1 MSGWTQLPEKLVPQV
16 LPKDI
21 DGPPLRVAGFVQVRL
36 CGLLYPEVNPRDIG
50 PGGIEVRWIRD
61 HDAILEERVRVA
73 YRVAP
78 RTVDR
83 FGQPKELA

>member
-1 MSGWTQLPEKLVPQV
+1 MSGWTQLPEKLVSQV

-21 DGPPLRVAGFVQVRL
+21 EVPAMRVAGFMQVRL

-61 HDAILEERVRVA
+61 RDQLLEERVRVA

-78 RTVDR
+78 RTLER
-83 FGQPKELA
+83 FGQPKALA